1 MTPTNQETES
11 IFVQDA
17 DFTVNKVDFSKENVV
32 AEIEKIKTEQEKI
45 LDRKN
50 VDEEKLNV
58 VIQL

>member
-1 MTPTNQETES
+1 MTPKNQETES

-17 DFTVNKVDFSKENVV
+17 DFTVNKVDFSKKDVV